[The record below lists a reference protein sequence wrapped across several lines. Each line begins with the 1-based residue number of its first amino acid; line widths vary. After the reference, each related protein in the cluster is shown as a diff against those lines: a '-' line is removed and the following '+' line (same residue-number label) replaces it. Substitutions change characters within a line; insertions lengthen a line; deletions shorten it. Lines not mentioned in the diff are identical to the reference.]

1 MEQNA
6 TRKTCGKCQRPAAV
20 CLCPWLILVEHTT
33 PVVVLRHPTETRHA
47 LNTAKL
53 LGQMGSR
60 CHVLDGEVFAAVDV
74 LEPGHRACFLFP
86 GESSVPLSE
95 RVPDDAALP
104 LQLIVLDGTWSKA
117 RRILRLNPW
126 LADLPQVRVEL
137 GPSRY
142 VLRKRAPEGGS
153 TLEAVVAALSLLE
166 GSPERFAP
174 FLLALDQLMQ
184 FQREAMGEERF
195 QQDFRDRLPTW
206 S

>member
-1 MEQNA
+1 
-6 TRKTCGKCQRPAAV
+6 
-20 CLCPWLILVEHTT
+20 
-33 PVVVLRHPTETRHA
+33 VVVLRHPTETRHA

-60 CHVLDGEVFAAVDV
+60 CHVLDGEVFEAADI
-74 LEPGHRACFLFP
+74 LEPGHRACCLFP

-95 RVPDDAALP
+95 RVPDDAAFP

-153 TLEAVVAALSLLE
+153 TLEAVVEALGLLE
-166 GSPERFAP
+166 GTPDRFDPMLA
-174 FLLALDQLMQ
+174 ALDQMMT
-184 FQREAMGEERF
+184 FQREAMGETRF
-195 QQDFRDRLPTW
+195 RQDFGDRLQDP
-206 S
+206 